1 MRIKTWLALSYL
13 IVLLL
18 PFAAVYGLYISI
30 SHFDRRQ
37 DLREFV
43 AARQQMEELE
53 TILQE
58 EKLYHIQPR
67 ENYQE
72 IEKAA
77 TGSIR
82 ITLYRPD
89 GITLYSSWDD
99 SYAGRLLQVD
109 TSRLYSGLNH
119 LSKHARTYS
128 LKQTVFHDRE
138 LTGIYEITLPRD
150 VWIDGVNNRTI
161 MVGGI
166 LGLFVVLVYGTV
178 IWLLHRKLTRPLGQL
193 RENMMAFANGEPL
206 NDQWNHS
213 RDEIGEL
220 IAHFYQMKKQ
230 IERTRQ
236 ELVQQQQEKQFIVA
250 ALSHDLKTPLTV
262 IQAYSESLWGGRL
275 LSEEERLEY
284 AEILFNKI
292 AYMKQLLQD
301 LSLYTSLQS
310 EEKEAEQVLVDG
322 EEFFD
327 MLLNGYEEPC
337 TQNKIKLH
345 TEVCAANT
353 YCLNPGQM
361 MRVVDNVMSN
371 SIRHTPPGK
380 NLWLAVVSSDCPL
393 PEWVFHPFHRELE
406 SFWKGGTLLLIQN
419 HGKAIP
425 KELQERIFLPFVQ
438 GEDARANGSSGLGLS
453 IAKKIIEQHGGK
465 IGLWSEDGYGTLIAC
480 WLREG
485 EQKDEA

>member
-1 MRIKTWLALSYL
+1 MKIKNWLALSYL

-30 SHFDRRQ
+30 SHFERQ
-37 DLREFV
+37 QDFREFV
-43 AARQQMEELE
+43 EARQQMEELE
-53 TILQE
+53 TILQD

-77 TGSIR
+77 SGSIR

-89 GITLYSSWDD
+89 GVTLYSSWND

-109 TSRLYSGLNH
+109 TSRLYSGLND

-150 VWIDGVNNRTI
+150 VWMDGVNNRTI
-161 MVGGI
+161 VVGGI
-166 LGLFVVLVYGTV
+166 LILFIALVYGTV
-178 IWLLHRKLTRPLGQL
+178 IWVLHRKLTRPLGQL
-193 RENMMAFANGEPL
+193 REKMTKFAKGEPL
-206 NDQWNHS
+206 NDHWSHS

-275 LSEEERLEY
+275 LSEEERQEY
-284 AEILFNKI
+284 AGILFNKI
-292 AYMKQLLQD
+292 AYMKQLLHD
-301 LSLYTSLQS
+301 LSLYTALQS
-310 EEKEAEQVLVDG
+310 EEKESEQVKVDG
-322 EEFFD
+322 EELFD

-337 TQNKIKLH
+337 SQNKIKLH
-345 TEVCAANT
+345 TEVCVRNI
-353 YCLNPGQM
+353 YCLNPEQI
-361 MRVVDNVMSN
+361 MRVVDNVMAN

-380 NLWLAVVSSDCPL
+380 NLWLAAVSSDCL
-393 PEWVFHPFHRELE
+393 MPEWVFGPFRRELD
-406 SFWKGGTLLLIQN
+406 SFRSGGTLLLIQN
-419 HGKAIP
+419 EGEVIP
-425 KELQERIFLPFVQ
+425 ENLQKRIFLPFVQ
-438 GEDARANGSSGLGLS
+438 AGDARSNGSSGLGLS

-485 EQKDEA
+485 EHMDET